1 MKKKGISL
9 RILALAC
16 ALIVTALSM
25 TSCMLL
31 LPEED
36 YMTEEEVKAL
46 ISGTMSGDT
55 TIGNV
60 NEYEITIENN
70 GSANLSAATKGVL
83 STVSIAAQFTISYGY
98 GGTSNATSS
107 GAGVIYQLDKEKGDA
122 YIITNYHV
130 VYDVDS
136 KTSNKIS
143 NNINVYLYGQESS
156 AYAIPATYV
165 GGAMSQDLAILKV
178 TGSRVLAESNACA
191 VSFADPDD
199 ISILDTAI
207 AIGNPAADGISAT
220 VGYVNVDSEYVS
232 ITAADGRSNITLRLL
247 RIDTAVNS
255 GNSGGGLFND
265 RGELIGI
272 VNAKITSSSIDNIA
286 YAIPS
291 GVVSGVA
298 ENIIRYCA
306 STELENPYKYSLGIT
321 MNNSEL
327 YTEYDEETGKI
338 HKREVVKVDSIE
350 AGSLASSL
358 FEKGDVIS
366 AITVDG
372 ERYEI
377 HRMYQVVD
385 CMLSVFEDSELSF
398 DILRGGEKMTISVDI
413 SGIEPK
419 KVV

>member
-1 MKKKGISL
+1 M
-9 RILALAC
+9 
-16 ALIVTALSM
+16 
-25 TSCMLL
+25 
-31 LPEED
+31 
-36 YMTEEEVKAL
+36 
-46 ISGTMSGDT
+46 
-55 TIGNV
+55 
-60 NEYEITIENN
+60 
-70 GSANLSAATKGVL
+70 
-83 STVSIAAQFTISYGY
+83 
-98 GGTSNATSS
+98 
-107 GAGVIYQLDKEKGDA
+107 
-122 YIITNYHV
+122 
-130 VYDVDS
+130 
-136 KTSNKIS
+136 
-143 NNINVYLYGQESS
+143 
-156 AYAIPATYV
+156 
-165 GGAMSQDLAILKV
+165 
-178 TGSRVLAESNACA
+178 
-191 VSFADPDD
+191 
-199 ISILDTAI
+199 
-207 AIGNPAADGISAT
+207 
-220 VGYVNVDSEYVS
+220 
-232 ITAADGRSNITLRLL
+232 
-247 RIDTAVNS
+247 
-255 GNSGGGLFND
+255 
-265 RGELIGI
+265 
-272 VNAKITSSSIDNIA
+272 
-286 YAIPS
+286 
-291 GVVSGVA
+291 VSGVA